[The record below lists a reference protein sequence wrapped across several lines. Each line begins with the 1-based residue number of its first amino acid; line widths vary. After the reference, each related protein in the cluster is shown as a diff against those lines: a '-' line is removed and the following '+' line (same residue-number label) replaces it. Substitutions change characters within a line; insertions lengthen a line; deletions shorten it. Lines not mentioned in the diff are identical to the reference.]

1 MKLCTED
8 KMAIIDGTDIMII
21 GGYGNVSGNL
31 NLLKYSNNEIEE
43 MIKENNIEKDNIRL
57 IQSLLKTIKWQK
69 HQLEEKDK
77 IFDEIIDSTF
87 YTCCPYEI
95 FYDEE
100 EKECNKVKKI
110 CDCDN
115 CKDDYK
121 KCWLK
126 YFENKIEE

>member
-1 MKLCTED
+1 MNKD
-8 KMAIIDGTDIMII
+8 IKMAIIDGTDIMII

-77 IFDEIIDSTF
+77 IINNIRLF
-87 YTCCPYEI
+87 
-95 FYDEE
+95 
-100 EKECNKVKKI
+100 
-110 CDCDN
+110 
-115 CKDDYK
+115 
-121 KCWLK
+121 LK
-126 YFENKIEE
+126 ENKSYEYESEETSYLDHESLLELKEILERGKNGKS